1 MRMIA
6 VGSMLALVS
15 IVGLAQPSSA
25 EELKYNVD
33 LTGANETPPND
44 SKAAGKITVSVDTET
59 KKVTWQITS
68 DNLSGEATAAH
79 FHGPA
84 AEGQKADPVVD
95 LSSNIKS
102 GNGSLTE
109 EQLKMLQDG
118 KMYVNV
124 HTAKYPD
131 GEIRGQLKK

>member
-15 IVGLAQPSSA
+15 IVGLAQTSSA

-44 SKAAGKITVSVDTET
+44 SKATGKVTVSVDTET